1 MTGPTF
7 RIKPYAHP
15 KYKFVVRAKLAGKWK
30 RSYFK
35 SEAEAAAYA
44 GEQNASLEKQVKR
57 QRSGG
62 VRSDGD
68 TNGASNWHE
77 LEKSDRRS
85 TVSSQA
91 LSRKAVV
98 VLGMHRSG
106 TSALCGALDVLGV
119 NFGKHLMPANE
130 ANPKGYWEHLEIVRF
145 HDDLLRALGSHWDD
159 DRPLPAD
166 WLEREVTK
174 ETQSCLLAILQ
185 RDFGKTALLGLK
197 DPRMSRLMPLWF
209 PLFEK
214 LGIEPYFVLVVR
226 HPSEVAQSLAKRD
239 GLDHARSYL
248 LWLQHTLEAETVMR
262 RHKRS
267 FIDYDEMLDDP
278 VAALGRVRS
287 ELKLDFRVP
296 SRARASLRKFL
307 EPSLRH
313 HKGRARKCEMAA
325 DRVPPLVIEVYEAI
339 RKGTTPDDVARRI
352 SPLREQL
359 TRSAGLFYPRL
370 NVLERQVES
379 LDQRVEKSGESAS
392 RAEELVRL
400 DIFRAVGEEYSAA
413 HSDARYFMSGSWK
426 LLQIDLPGSA
436 GAADKPLRIDPVTYP
451 AVIDIAEMALKR
463 PSTGEILWAATG
475 STEFAAL
482 TVGGTACRL
491 AHELYLR
498 ILSFGNDPQL
508 LLPQPTTALGDSPL
522 RLELSILVDGSPEA
536 ISASLAE
543 MQRRALEERTQ
554 LARKLEA
561 THAQAKLDRQ
571 QIASLE
577 NELRSSQ
584 RAGKEL
590 QAASAQLSS
599 QLEAERAQ
607 NEEQVRNIE
616 KQKNVA
622 ESELKETRRALQKS
636 RDETARF
643 SGVLEI
649 QNSNRAGLALY
660 NARLQNRLEV
670 SRGLL
675 VAAVAVKHGD
685 PKMPAIADSI
695 LEDIERIR
703 KPSLLWKAAKAFGVL
718 RFAQPG
724 VPRTAA
730 DRRAIAR
737 ELKAAVREISKAFS
751 SATTAPE
758 DAVIEITRLL
768 DLRRKAREIVHSVNL
783 STLLRLKSP
792 MHGERRPAARFSE
805 VTPAFALFDAAW
817 YLGQYPEVA
826 ASGCDPLTHYL
837 RWGAREGRDPNPVF
851 NTAWYLANN
860 PNVAAADLNPLEHYF
875 DFGAREGRDPSP
887 LFSNSWYLAEN
898 GDVAAA
904 KLNPLQHY
912 LEFGAR
918 EGRDPHPL
926 FSTSWYLAQNPE
938 IAGLNPLEH
947 YLRWGCHHG
956 RSPHPLF
963 DCAWYLEQYPDVAS
977 AGLDPLQHYLE
988 FGARAG
994 RNPHPL
1000 FDSGWYMRQ
1009 DPALKAGEVNPLQH
1023 YVLQGA
1029 DEGRSPHPFFDC
1041 AWYREQYP
1049 DVAGFNPLEH
1059 YVRWGCHGRSPH
1071 PLFDCAWYLEQ
1082 YPDVASAGLDPL
1094 QHYLKFGARAGRD
1107 PSPLFDSS
1115 WYLEQNPDLGSDVN
1129 PLRHYLEYGALEGRD
1144 PHPLFSASWY
1154 LAQNPEVA
1162 GRNPLEHYL
1171 RWGCHHGRSPHPLFD
1186 CAWYLEQYPDVA
1198 SASMDPF
1205 EHYLKFGA
1213 RAGRDPSPLFDS
1225 SWYLEQNPDLG
1236 SDVNP
1241 LRHYL
1246 EYGALEGRDPHPL
1259 FDSTWYM
1266 KQNPPL
1272 EGGGVNPLQ
1281 HYVLQGADEGRSP
1294 HPLFDSEYY
1303 RTTYLRTAND
1313 STDPW
1318 RHYLTAGSKLG
1329 YRPNPHFDPQ
1339 FYLRTY
1345 PDVGEAGMEPLT
1357 HYVRVGKAENRVTEL
1372 LFEPYRPDFEVP
1384 REPAL
1389 PTRQSLPD
1397 VKAIAFYL
1405 PQFHRIPEND
1415 AWWGEGFTEWTN
1427 VRRGRANFA
1436 DHYQPHV
1443 PSELGY
1449 YDLGEHHVLE
1459 KQTDLARAAGIHGF
1473 CFYYYWFAGRVLLDL
1488 PVRRMVETGKPEF
1501 PFCICWANE
1510 NWTRRWDG
1518 RDDEI
1523 LIAQQHSP
1531 EDDLAFIQKIEPILS
1546 LKNYIRVEGKPML
1559 LVYRPSLL
1567 PEPKATLDRWR
1578 QHARKAGLGEL
1589 HLVMVR
1595 SFSEQLSPE
1604 SGFDAVVQFPPF
1616 LRAIPVTPLIPG
1628 RHDDFSG
1635 FIYNYTEVRRNA
1647 IEQFSSASQETRL
1660 YPGVMPSW
1668 DNTARQQSKSTIWV
1682 NSSPEAYCEWLAQAA
1697 RLVRLKV
1704 APSERFVFINAW
1716 NEWGEGCH
1724 LEPDERFGYAWLNAT
1739 SLALREPSLASL
1751 KTPRS
1756 GPQPE
1761 PPVQQRI
1768 EVKPLAGPLKLVIS
1782 VLLYYREDIIP
1793 AFLRSLLPQLRAAS
1807 AERDL
1812 SCELFLSL
1820 NYKPTPAVLEELQRL
1835 ISEILPR
1842 PDRVHIIEN
1851 GFNLGFGAGH
1861 NAIFEKTQSD
1871 VFIVL
1876 NSDLEIQE
1884 DDWLDKFIERFR
1896 TSDAAIIGLTENA
1909 SRLREDGCGV
1919 PVVEKGAAFDFVDG
1933 SVLAIRSDLASRFG
1947 LFSPPFDYFYFEDVD
1962 LNLRYQQ
1969 MGLRIDTLD
1978 IGCIH
1983 ERSSSSQ
1990 LLPAYAVESVLD
2002 RNRTRFLERWR
2013 KYLTSR
2019 TLENRLAVRFRHA
2032 DRQLQCA
2039 SLPAIFG
2046 LLGEHPTAIL
2056 DLWGVHEQLVPLFEH
2071 ERIRLIPSWQ
2081 TLPEADYLRF
2091 YEIHHEARSECP
2103 RALEIAE
2110 QMLVD
2115 PDFEQS
2121 RMHLTSL
2128 VRSDSLTEKCG
2139 PRALFYLARQEV
2151 LFAGKQPDAVSFLAA
2166 QDILKQ
2172 RGFWVQC
2179 YSEYGIFEVE
2189 SATEKQRENWK
2200 YTASSDGLNF
2210 LTDLAQSEVLV
2221 TSDGWAAELGQ
2232 LLDKR
2237 TFLWLGAT
2245 SVASSI
2251 WNDRCAS
2258 SFIDDSLGCLGC
2270 HHRFGTI
2277 GRNICLRGDVACMRE
2292 SLKEPFAIALNK
2304 FLDGH
2309 TLKDH
2314 RRLRSSASLPVTRL
2328 THSEQETL
2336 EAWPRSSATS
2346 VLVLTPVNPNLDK
2359 HVLERAR
2366 ILAERA
2372 ISGMR
2377 ECRIVYDDTGES
2389 PQRGTSFPHRLAVL
2403 TPLRQAMIERHLRN
2417 EQWVFWV
2424 DADLAE
2430 YPANLID
2437 ELIGRAEGGM
2447 AAPLVLMEGNLS
2459 EPAYPAGFGPGRFY
2473 DIAGFVENGRWA
2485 RFTPPYFDQL
2495 GPVYQLDSVGCCY
2508 LVNADLYRHG
2518 ARHELD
2524 HASST
2529 FITENRLW
2537 KEDAICQNQRG
2548 PANSFSDHYTVCQF
2562 ARKSQLP
2569 VRAFADLIAYHER
2582 PSVDK

>member
-1 MTGPTF
+1 MTAELVMGRWQSIRFDHLEKLGSKGRGRIRLDPANCLAFVNISSIRLITDSDKRVFYSASSAADFAQINVSEGVLKHETDGILALIATDSDPQVFLPELNFPSGDSWHLEVDLEVHAAPSNVILRQKETF
-7 RIKPYAHP
+7 
-15 KYKFVVRAKLAGKWK
+15 AKLRG
-30 RSYFK
+30 
-35 SEAEAAAYA
+35 
-44 GEQNASLEKQVKR
+44 SLE
-57 QRSGG
+57 
-62 VRSDGD
+62 
-68 TNGASNWHE
+68 ASQAEVGRLVTQSQTAE
-77 LEKSDRRS
+77 LQI
-85 TVSSQA
+85 QA
-91 LSRKAVV
+91 LSTEIGNLQKTVEQAR
-98 VLGMHRSG
+98 
-106 TSALCGALDVLGV
+106 
-119 NFGKHLMPANE
+119 AN
-130 ANPKGYWEHLEIVRF
+130 
-145 HDDLLRALGSHWDD
+145 S
-159 DRPLPAD
+159 DRLT
-166 WLEREVTK
+166 REV
-174 ETQSCLLAILQ
+174 
-185 RDFGKTALLGLK
+185 DFE
-197 DPRMSRLMPLWF
+197 RF
-209 PLFEK
+209 
-214 LGIEPYFVLVVR
+214 
-226 HPSEVAQSLAKRD
+226 QN
-239 GLDHARSYL
+239 
-248 LWLQHTLEAETVMR
+248 
-262 RHKRS
+262 
-267 FIDYDEMLDDP
+267 
-278 VAALGRVRS
+278 
-287 ELKLDFRVP
+287 
-296 SRARASLRKFL
+296 
-307 EPSLRH
+307 
-313 HKGRARKCEMAA
+313 
-325 DRVPPLVIEVYEAI
+325 
-339 RKGTTPDDVARRI
+339 
-352 SPLREQL
+352 REQ
-359 TRSAGLFYPRL
+359 
-370 NVLERQVES
+370 Q
-379 LDQRVEKSGESAS
+379 
-392 RAEELVRL
+392 
-400 DIFRAVGEEYSAA
+400 
-413 HSDARYFMSGSWK
+413 
-426 LLQIDLPGSA
+426 
-436 GAADKPLRIDPVTYP
+436 
-451 AVIDIAEMALKR
+451 
-463 PSTGEILWAATG
+463 
-475 STEFAAL
+475 
-482 TVGGTACRL
+482 
-491 AHELYLR
+491 
-498 ILSFGNDPQL
+498 
-508 LLPQPTTALGDSPL
+508 
-522 RLELSILVDGSPEA
+522 
-536 ISASLAE
+536 
-543 MQRRALEERTQ
+543 
-554 LARKLEA
+554 
-561 THAQAKLDRQ
+561 AQAKVDRE
-571 QIASLE
+571 QIASL
-577 NELRSSQ
+577 
-584 RAGKEL
+584 
-590 QAASAQLSS
+590 
-599 QLEAERAQ
+599 
-607 NEEQVRNIE
+607 EEQVRNIG
-616 KQKNVA
+616 QQRNVA
-622 ESELKETRRALQKS
+622 ESALQQS

-660 NARLQNRLEV
+660 NARLQSRLEV
-670 SRGLL
+670 SRGVLAAG
-675 VAAVAVKHGD
+675 VASKHRD
-685 PKMPAIADSI
+685 PEMPAIADSI
-695 LEDIERIR
+695 LKDIERIR

-737 ELKAAVREISKAFS
+737 ELKAAVREICKAFS

-758 DAVIEITRLL
+758 DTVIEISRLL
-768 DLRRKAREIVHSVNL
+768 ELGRKTREIVHSVNL
-783 STLLRLKSP
+783 STLLRLKPP
-792 MHGERRPAARFSE
+792 MLGERGPAGRFSKE
-805 VTPAFALFDAAW
+805 TPAFALFDAAW

-826 ASGCDPLTHYL
+826 ALDCDPLTHYL
-837 RWGAREGRDPNPVF
+837 RWGAHEGRDPNPVF

-887 LFSNSWYLAEN
+887 VFSSSWYLAVN

-947 YLRWGCHHG
+947 YVRWGCHHG

-1041 AWYREQYP
+1041 AWYLEQYP
-1049 DVAGFNPLEH
+1049 DVAGYNPLEH

-1094 QHYLKFGARAGRD
+1094 QHYLEFGARAGRD

-1144 PHPLFSASWY
+1144 PNPLFSTSWY

-1162 GRNPLEHYL
+1162 GWNPLENYV

-1198 SASMDPF
+1198 SAGLDPLQ
-1205 EHYLKFGA
+1205 HYLEFGA

-1303 RTTYLRTAND
+1303 RTTYLGTAND

-1318 RHYLTAGSKLG
+1318 RHYLTTGSKLG
-1329 YRPNPHFDPQ
+1329 YRPNPRFDPQ

-1345 PDVGEAGMEPLT
+1345 PDVGEAGIEPLT

-1389 PTRQSLPD
+1389 RTHQSLPD

-1449 YDLGEHHVLE
+1449 YDLGEHDVLK

-1531 EDDLAFIQKIEPILS
+1531 QDDLAFIQKIEPILS

-1697 RLVRLKV
+1697 RLVRLKM

-1751 KTPRS
+1751 KAPRS

-1768 EVKPLAGPLKLVIS
+1768 EVKPLAGPLKLVLS

-1807 AERDL
+1807 AERNL
-1812 SCELFLSL
+1812 SCELFLSF
-1820 NYKPTPAVLEELQRL
+1820 NYTPTPAVLEELQRL
-1835 ISEILPR
+1835 ISEILPG

-1871 VFIVL
+1871 VFIAL

-1884 DDWLDKFIERFR
+1884 DNWLAKFIERFR
-1896 TSDAAIIGLTENA
+1896 TSDAAIIGVTENA

-1919 PVVEKGAAFDFVDG
+1919 PVLEKGAAFDFVDG

-1947 LFSPPFDYFYFEDVD
+1947 LFSPSFDYFYFEDVD
-1962 LNLRYQQ
+1962 LNLRYRQ

-2002 RNRTRFLERWR
+2002 RNRTRFLERWG

-2081 TLPEADYLRF
+2081 TLAEADYLRS
-2091 YEIHHEARSECP
+2091 YELHHEVRSECP

-2151 LFAGKQPDAVSFLAA
+2151 LFEGKQPDAVSFLAA

-2179 YSEYGIFEVE
+2179 YSEYGIFEIE
-2189 SATEKQRENWK
+2189 SVTEKQRENWK
-2200 YTASSDGLNF
+2200 YAAWSDGLDF
-2210 LTDLAQSEVLV
+2210 LTDLAHSEVLV

-2245 SVASSI
+2245 SGASSI
-2251 WNDRCAS
+2251 WNDRYAS
-2258 SFIDDSLGCLGC
+2258 SFIDDSLSCLGC

-2277 GRNICLRGDVACMRE
+2277 GRNICLRGDVACMRD

-2314 RRLRSSASLPVTRL
+2314 RRQRSSASLPLTRL
-2328 THSEQETL
+2328 TYSEQEKL

-2346 VLVLTPVNPNLDK
+2346 VLVLTPMNPNLHK

-2377 ECRIVYDDTGES
+2377 GCRIVYDDTGES
-2389 PQRGTSFPHRLAVL
+2389 PQRGTSFPHRLAAL

-2424 DADLAE
+2424 DADLVE

-2437 ELIGRAEGGM
+2437 ELIGRAEGGI

-2485 RFTPPYFDQL
+2485 RFTPPHFDQL

-2524 HASST
+2524 HASAT
-2529 FITENRLW
+2529 FITENRVW
-2537 KEDAICQNQRG
+2537 EEDAICQNQRG

-2569 VRAFADLIAYHER
+2569 VRAFADLIAYHQR